1 MLQLILLGTPGF
13 LDESSGTLARSTD
26 ARVIGASQDAAD
38 ARDLATDMLPDA
50 VVVDADLE
58 EALQSAAEVARRV
71 PKTMVFIAADRPG
84 VDLYRRA
91 ISHGLRGVLRKPLDG
106 REVLQMVEAAR
117 ADENRLTSG
126 IRADEPRPREER
138 YAPTVHRQEVVV
150 FWSPKGGVG
159 KTTLAVNLAAAYL
172 KTGIMRPVVVD
183 LDVFPNMAAMLQ
195 VSESA
200 SVSDWATVDSTGV
213 DRKTLDSLTVRHS
226 SGLNLVP
233 GIRRLT
239 DEALLTSDVTATM
252 IDVLK
257 RHYDIIV
264 LDAGPQLRD
273 STLVAFQQATRI
285 YVIGTLDIATL
296 KSINKEAEN
305 LELLQVDTQKV
316 RLLLNRVPK
325 SPDLKVSEV
334 KDYLAYPLGGKM
346 PEEPLLQAFANRGEL
361 AVLAKSDL
369 PFSIEVR
376 KLAGGVA
383 PIRSREPAA
392 RGAGLFRRVFARVA
406 R

>member
-1 MLQLILLGTPGF
+1 MLQLILLGSPGF
-13 LDESSGTLARSTD
+13 LDESGTLARSTD
-26 ARVIGASQDAAD
+26 ARVIGASHDPAD

-50 VVVDADLE
+50 VIVDADME
-58 EALQSAAEVARRV
+58 DALQAAAEVAKRV
-71 PKTMVFIAADRPG
+71 PRTMVFLACDRPG
-84 VDLYRRA
+84 VDLYRRS

-106 REVLQMVEAAR
+106 REVLQMVESAR
-117 ADENRLTSG
+117 ADENRRTAG
-126 IRADEPRPREER
+126 IKTDEPRPREER
-138 YAPTVHRQEVVV
+138 YAPVVHRQEVIV

-172 KTGIMRPVVVD
+172 KTGVMRPVLVD
-183 LDVFPNMAAMLQ
+183 LDIYPNIAAMLQ
-195 VSESA
+195 VNESA
-200 SVSDWATVDSTGV
+200 SVSDWAAVSPMDV

-233 GIRRLT
+233 GIRRLS
-239 DEALLTSDVTATM
+239 DEGLLTPEVTAST

-257 RHYDIIV
+257 RHYDVIV

-273 STLVAFQQATRI
+273 STLVAFQQSTKI
-285 YVIGTLDIATL
+285 YVIGALDIATL

-325 SPDLKVSEV
+325 NPDLRVSEV
-334 KDYLAYPLGGKM
+334 RDYLAYPLGGRL
-346 PEEPLLQAFANRGEL
+346 PEEPSLQAFANRGEI
-361 AVLAKSDL
+361 AVLSKSDL
-369 PFSIEVR
+369 PFCVEIR
-376 KLAGGVA
+376 KLAGGVSA
-383 PIRSREPAA
+383 MRTREPAT
-392 RGAGLFRRVFARVA
+392 RGAGLFRRVFARAA

>member
-1 MLQLILLGTPGF
+1 MLQLILLGSPGF
-13 LDESSGTLARSTD
+13 LDESAGTLARSTD
-26 ARVIGASQDAAD
+26 ARVIGASHDPAD

-50 VVVDADLE
+50 VVVDADME
-58 EALQSAAEVARRV
+58 DALQAAAEVARRV
-71 PKTMVFIAADRPG
+71 PRTMVFLACDRPG
-84 VDLYRRA
+84 VDLYRRS

-106 REVLQMVEAAR
+106 REVLQMVESAR
-117 ADENRLTSG
+117 ADENRRTAG
-126 IRADEPRPREER
+126 IQAEERPREER
-138 YAPTVHRQEVVV
+138 YAPVVHRQEIIV

-159 KTTLAVNLAAAYL
+159 KTTIAVNLAAAYL
-172 KTGIMRPVVVD
+172 KTGVMRPVLVD
-183 LDVFPNMAAMLQ
+183 LDIYPNIAAMLQ
-195 VSESA
+195 VNESA
-200 SVSDWATVDSTGV
+200 SVSDWAAVSPMDV

-233 GIRRLT
+233 GIRRLS
-239 DEALLTSDVTATM
+239 DETLLTPEVTGTI

-257 RHYDIIV
+257 RHYDLIV

-273 STLVAFQQATRI
+273 STLVAFQQATKI

-325 SPDLKVSEV
+325 NPDLRVSEV
-334 KDYLAYPLGGKM
+334 KDYLAYPLGGKL
-346 PEEPLLQAFANRGEL
+346 PEEPSLQAFANRGEI

-369 PFSIEVR
+369 PFSMEIR
-376 KLAGGVA
+376 KLAGGA
-383 PIRSREPAA
+383 SAMRTREPAA
-392 RGAGLFRRVFARVA
+392 RGAGLFRRVFARRVI
-406 R
+406 